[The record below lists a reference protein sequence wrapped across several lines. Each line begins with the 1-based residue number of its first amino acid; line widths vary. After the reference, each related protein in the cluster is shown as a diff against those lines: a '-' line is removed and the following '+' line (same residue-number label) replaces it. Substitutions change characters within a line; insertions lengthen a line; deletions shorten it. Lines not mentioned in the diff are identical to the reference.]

1 MGPECAFLGAAICA
15 VVLVALVVVALAAA
29 RSDARSQ
36 EARAGAAELALER
49 NRAERAEVLAA
60 ERLELLDEA
69 KQLLAD
75 AAADGARVVAEHAE
89 LADALRR
96 APPGGKL
103 DAVARV
109 LSARAADRRARRAA
123 EAGAAPAGGPAAGP
137 RVPDPAGGAGV
148 VA

>member
-1 MGPECAFLGAAICA
+1 MVEWPVAVCVASAVLG
-15 VVLVALVVVALAAA
+15 LVAVLVALAAA
-29 RSDARSQ
+29 RRDARSQ

-49 NRAERAEVLAA
+49 NRAERAEALAA

-96 APPGGKL
+96 APPGGRL

-123 EAGAAPAGGPAAGP
+123 EAGAPPAGDPAPGP
-137 RVPDPAGGAGV
+137 RAPDPAGGDGT